1 MLNFIPINL
10 QVHKIFKIMQVL
22 FFRGFS
28 VLWSP
33 KEHINILFTKD
44 MVISVYFKEDKS
56 VHHELGFVQ
65 LQCHWKCHH
74 LIDRIRVSIHLP

>member
-10 QVHKIFKIMQVL
+10 QVHKIFKITQVL

-44 MVISVYFKEDKS
+44 TVISVYIKEDKS
-56 VHHELGFVQ
+56 VHHEPTIIGKNDDFHVDVDKSEIVTQ
-65 LQCHWKCHH
+65 
-74 LIDRIRVSIHLP
+74 

>member
-56 VHHELGFVQ
+56 VHHEPTI
-65 LQCHWKCHH
+65 
-74 LIDRIRVSIHLP
+74 IDKNNDFHVDVDKSEIVTQQ